1 MPTPSRDDYRAE
13 RRERLSEEV
22 RHDRCD
28 SCGAPVLTAL
38 VGRTAALKVVVDP
51 TPVGL
56 PAVREARCQGRL
68 AWLHRAGHP
77 WLRDRLAW
85 LGRTPLVPPYWRNP
99 YWGLVLDH
107 QCAGT
112 PDRREEMI
120 DYFVRDEDDMAED
133 EIDPFGLDGADETV
147 KRDHYGR
154 YLLPH
159 PATGREEAFQ
169 RATTFNKIATD
180 QFNLQAWR
188 MRNVAVGLA
197 KRPDLMELA
206 ANLDVTLDKKELNR
220 ICEQA
225 ETAAGSNSAAN
236 RGTALHKATEVYD
249 VTGKLSKVSPV
260 HRPRVKE
267 YAAALKAA
275 GITIVPGLI
284 ERRVV
289 HTGYRV
295 GGTFDRIGE
304 LSPEALATFGADP
317 AGGDRVIV
325 DYKTGRT
332 LDYGMAEIAIQ
343 LVIYAD
349 GFNANG
355 VYDPVAD
362 TWERTHG
369 QVRSDFALIVHQ
381 PAALPELGVTIYR
394 VDLEPG
400 RHGADVCASVR
411 SYRKGKPVVYRLGES
426 VMPPT
431 GPRAVV
437 KADWGSLVLE
447 AGSVKELIVI
457 RDRAKG
463 AGDWSD
469 VLAQAC
475 KDRRAEIE
483 A

>member
-1 MPTPSRDDYRAE
+1 MSATSREEYEAE
-13 RRERLSEEV
+13 RRERLSETV
-22 RHDRCD
+22 RKDRCD
-28 SCGAPVLTAL
+28 SCGAPVLTAR
-38 VGRTAALKVVVDP
+38 VGRTAALDAVVDP
-51 TPVGL
+51 APVGL

-77 WLRDRLAW
+77 WLADRLAW
-85 LGRTPLVPPYWRNP
+85 LGRAPLVPPYWTRP
-99 YWGLVLDH
+99 YWGMVLDH
-107 QCAGT
+107 QCTDDTQDG
-112 PDRREEMI
+112 E
-120 DYFVRDEDDMAED
+120 RDEDMTED
-133 EIDPFGLDGADETV
+133 EIDPFGLDGAEEDV
-147 KRDHYGR
+147 KRDGRGR

-169 RATTFNKIATD
+169 RTTTFNKIATD

-206 ANLDVTLDKKELNR
+206 ANLDVTLDKKELNG

-275 GITIVPGLI
+275 GISIVPGLI

-289 HTGYRV
+289 HTGYQV
-295 GGTFDRIGE
+295 AGTFDRIGE
-304 LSPEALATFGADP
+304 LTPEALATFGADP
-317 AGGDRVIV
+317 AGGDRTIV

-343 LVIYAD
+343 LVVYAD

-355 VYDPVAD
+355 VYDPHAD

-369 QVRSDFALIVHQ
+369 QVRSDFALVIHQ
-381 PAALPELGVTIYR
+381 PAALPELGVMIYR

-400 RHGADVCASVR
+400 RHGADVCAQVR
-411 SYRKGKPVVYRLGES
+411 SYRKSKPVVYRLGES

-431 GPRAVV
+431 GPRAVIT
-437 KADWGSLVLE
+437 ADWGSLILE

-475 KDRRAEIE
+475 KDRRAEIGS
-483 A
+483 